1 MKKTYLFTIIAEFR
15 KGTYVSQ
22 VKSKSVVGALKEWI
36 AEIDAK
42 EIEHL
47 DSKTIELVRADMARN
62 DCDKP
67 SKIEGMRNVWFTM
80 LLSKKGSFFI
90 NIVKTA

>member
-1 MKKTYLFTIIAEFR
+1 MKKTFLFTIIAEFR

-22 VKSKSVVGALKEWI
+22 VRSQSAMDALKKWTD
-36 AEIDAK
+36 EIDPK
-42 EIEHL
+42 EIKHL
-47 DSKTIELVRADMARN
+47 DGKTIEMIRADIAEN
-62 DCDKP
+62 DYDTP
-67 SKIEGMRNVWFTM
+67 SKIEGLRNVWFTM